1 MAATAFSALT
11 TLIAFAQT
19 PMDSDFGVRYGMEN
33 QGLLVHSIGYKPTRD
48 KTAIKNHRGADLIY
62 IASNPKLTLSVDA
75 DITLLAGA
83 LAALHPMTPIHKNYV
98 LDFYPEIAHGFS
110 SALGYFLYEDPDT
123 TSPGGGI
130 NSTKFTLTWFA
141 PVANTVQLAAAPT
154 TP

>member
-19 PMDSDFGVRYGMEN
+19 PIDSDFGVRYGMEN

-48 KTAIKNHRGADLIY
+48 KTAYSNHRGADVVY
-62 IASNPKLTLSVDA
+62 IGKNPKLVLSVDA
-75 DITLLAGA
+75 DITLLSGA

-110 SALGYFLYEDPDT
+110 TALGYFIYDEPDT
-123 TSPGGGI
+123 SSPAGGL

-141 PVANTVQLAAAPT
+141 PVSNTSQQAAAPA